1 VAESITPLELFRAIA
16 EGQISE
22 ILDVRNTDEFEAS
35 QVEGSQPVPTRN
47 VPVYR
52 VMEEL
57 AEEADRTREDAVVV
71 CGQGNGSQLVTEE
84 FEALGLRT
92 RSLAG
97 GTDAWNRLLVPCE
110 IEELPGTVRVWQ
122 FQRPSK
128 ACLSYVV
135 GVPGERCIIADP
147 TRQPQPYL
155 DLASEHGMEVTH
167 VVDTHVHADH
177 ISGGPV
183 LAAELG
189 VEYHL
194 PPEDCG
200 GVVPFPN
207 RPLKDG
213 EVLDLG
219 SAEVKV
225 MSMHLPGHTPGT
237 IALLVSDLVLLVGD
251 TIFVRLG
258 PTRPDR
264 LGRGA
269 RTGPLPQRP
278 RPTAAAGAGDD
289 RGTSALVELG
299 GDQPR
304 RARGHHTRGRVHRDP
319 AQRGGNGEV
328 RRGDRH
334 LVAGGSRLLRHDPA
348 RQRRE
353 GGPARG
359 RGRRP
364 RPGPQPVRRVD
375 VAGLTRC
382 ARCADLG
389 AGPGASR
396 LHEVGEAPDYRF
408 MLANERTF
416 LAWVRT
422 ALAMMAAGVAVVRC
436 SSSRDSTWSG
446 MPSVS
451 S

>member
-1 VAESITPLELFRAIA
+1 MAETITPLELFRAIA

-22 ILDVRNTDEFEAS
+22 ILDVRNSDEFEAS
-35 QVEGSQPVPTRN
+35 QVEGSRLVPTRN

-57 AEEADRTREDAVVV
+57 TEEAERTREDAVVV
-71 CGQGNGSQLVTEE
+71 CGHGNGSQRVAEE

-110 IEELPGTVRVWQ
+110 IKDLPGTVRVWQ
-122 FQRPSK
+122 FQRPAK

-135 GVPGERCIIADP
+135 GVPGERCIIVDP

-155 DLASEHGMEVTH
+155 DLASEHGMEVAH

-207 RPLKDG
+207 RPLRHG

-219 SAEVKV
+219 TAEVKV

-251 TIFVRLG
+251 TIFVRGLG
-258 PTRPDR
+258 RPDLTGSAEELARDLFHSVHDR
-264 LGRGA
+264 LQSLAPETIVAPAHWSSSEEINHDGLVVTTLADVFTATLLNEGA
-269 RTGPLPQRP
+269 VEKFVDKIVTSLP
-278 RPTAAAGAGDD
+278 AAPASYDTIRLVNAGK
-289 RGTSALVELG
+289 
-299 GDQPR
+299 
-304 RARGHHTRGRVHRDP
+304 
-319 AQRGGNGEV
+319 
-328 RRGDRH
+328 
-334 LVAGGSRLLRHDPA
+334 VAPPED
-348 RQRRE
+348 E
-353 GGPARG
+353 
-359 RGRRP
+359 
-364 RPGPQPVRRVD
+364 VD
-375 VAGLTRC
+375 VLDVGRNQC
-382 ARCADLG
+382 A
-389 AGPGASR
+389 AS
-396 LHEVGEAPDYRF
+396 
-408 MLANERTF
+408 T
-416 LAWVRT
+416 
-422 ALAMMAAGVAVVRC
+422 
-436 SSSRDSTWSG
+436 SRA
-446 MPSVS
+446 
-451 S
+451 